1 MLSSGPCGPCVCL
14 HGLHGRRDVRRL
26 KLVVVSTYVKYVSG
40 YIAVRLCVTC
50 MCTGESGYGLDVPVY
65 VHVSAG
71 CRHVLASVYMHLSVC
86 RQ

>member
-1 MLSSGPCGPCVCL
+1 MCL

-50 MCTGESGYGLDVPVY
+50 MCTGESGYGLDVN
-65 VHVSAG
+65 
-71 CRHVLASVYMHLSVC
+71 
-86 RQ
+86 